1 MHRIALITLLCTISI
16 GAQALSLTWT
26 LPAQREN
33 GAALPASE
41 IKQVN
46 IYRNGQ
52 PFATVTGAATSY
64 KIPPCLTPATYA
76 VSVTDTGSPALESAL
91 SNSVSVPSTVTAA
104 ECAPKPPTNLRVQ

>member
-1 MHRIALITLLCTISI
+1 MRALIASLLLTAC
-16 GAQALSLTWT
+16 APVMALSLTWT

-104 ECAPKPPTNLRVQ
+104 ECAPKPPTNLKTQ